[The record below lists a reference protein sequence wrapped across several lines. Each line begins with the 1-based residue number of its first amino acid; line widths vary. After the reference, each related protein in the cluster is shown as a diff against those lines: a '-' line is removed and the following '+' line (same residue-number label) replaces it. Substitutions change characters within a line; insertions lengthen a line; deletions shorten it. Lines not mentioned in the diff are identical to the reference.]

1 MFTKGEKVFS
11 EEGKYLLSK
20 DKRKYGFVLKGNIE
34 DYDELNLNDPL
45 DIKISGN
52 IILFQNNKL
61 ACLPETMD
69 YVGIKTKIIKM
80 KYSNDDQI
88 AIILNKDN
96 SAEDLE
102 LYNKMQNWRDWA
114 GEFAREVVKLLNVDG
129 IEN

>member
-1 MFTKGEKVFS
+1 MFTKGEKVFC
-11 EEGKYLLSK
+11 EKGKYLVSK
-20 DKRKYGFVLKGNIE
+20 DNRKYGFVLQGKME
-34 DYDELNLNDPL
+34 DYEELELNDPL

>member
-1 MFTKGEKVFS
+1 
-11 EEGKYLLSK
+11 
-20 DKRKYGFVLKGNIE
+20 
-34 DYDELNLNDPL
+34 
-45 DIKISGN
+45 
-52 IILFQNNKL
+52 
-61 ACLPETMD
+61 MD

>member
-11 EEGKYLLSK
+11 EEGKYLISK

-45 DIKISGN
+45 DIKISGD

-96 SAEDLE
+96 SSEDLE